1 MQLLGLIPF
10 NGSEPMQERMFKG
23 GPGIQQGYGAGP
35 SQSPQGEAVHQMPP
49 FHGPRQALVGKGIS
63 IANPRPAQALYT
75 RKDSGTY
82 PTRSM
87 DGSRKVPHLPP
98 WAYGLGISPPQ
109 G

>member
-1 MQLLGLIPF
+1 MVRNPCRKGCSREGPVYNKGTGQVHPSPLR
-10 NGSEPMQERMFKG
+10 ER
-23 GPGIQQGYGAGP
+23 
-35 SQSPQGEAVHQMPP
+35 QSTRCPP